1 VTSFHSMGI
10 KIFLKKRLLT
20 KLLLAGAIF
29 FLWVHPAKASGIQ
42 VSASVDNSEITLE
55 DSLRLSVRVDGVG
68 SAPSPEL
75 PDLQEFI
82 IHSQGKS
89 SSVSIVNG
97 KKTSSVTFN
106 YLLTP
111 KKQGEFTIGPV
122 KFEIDGNPYIT
133 APIQVVVKEQTQRSL
148 PSTNIFA
155 EAEVF
160 PHQPFVNEQM
170 TLTVRL
176 FYKVEVRNIR
186 LEMDTTRFR
195 KEDLGESR
203 EYSRVING
211 VRYQV
216 HEMSVAL
223 FPLRP
228 GRFDFPPATVSLDI
242 VRREK
247 RESPFDSFFPDSFFN
262 SVVRTEPKVL
272 RTRLIPLKVLALPE
286 KPDDFSNLVGQFNI
300 TAELS
305 RNSLEAGDTTT
316 LTLTVS
322 GTGNAMDLALKLPD
336 LDGERLKIYEDRPT
350 YQQEIQN
357 NKITG
362 QKIFNYALVPL
373 EAGTSSLP
381 SIPLVYFDP
390 LKRKYIKAQTPPIEL
405 DVQPALNK
413 ESLTIVRPETAI
425 FSQEEQSI
433 KIIGKDILPLHTNSE
448 DFQDHRLTG
457 PRMFWIVLGLIL
469 PALLFILYVCIY
481 QYRQRMKWD
490 TAFSRNRTAY
500 KTARDKLDRL
510 MTVQNEKDFARQ
522 LSSILREYIGNKL
535 NLQGTAFT
543 PLEMEALLMSR
554 NFGEGQILLASKLL
568 NQCETHQYSKGQDT
582 DHKELLEESKFLL
595 EQLEKES

>member
-1 VTSFHSMGI
+1 MEI
-10 KIFLKKRLLT
+10 KIFLKKRLPT

-29 FLWVHPAKASGIQ
+29 FLWVLPALASGIQ

-55 DSLRLSVRVDGVG
+55 DSLRLSVRVEGVR

-75 PDLQEFI
+75 PDLQDFK

-97 KKTSSVTFN
+97 KKSSSVTFN

-111 KKQGEFTIGPV
+111 KKQGTFTIGPV

-133 APIQVVVKEQTQRSL
+133 APIQVVVKEQTQSSL

-176 FYKVEVRNIR
+176 FRRVEVRNIR
-186 LEMDTTRFR
+186 LEMDATRFR
-195 KEDLGESR
+195 KESLGEPR
-203 EYSRVING
+203 ETSRVING

-247 RESPFDSFFPDSFFN
+247 RESPFGSFFPDSFF
-262 SVVRTEPKVL
+262 STVLRTEPKIL
-272 RTRLIPLKVLALPE
+272 RTRPIPMAVLVLPE
-286 KPDDFSNLVGQFNI
+286 KPDNFSNLVGQFNI
-300 TAELS
+300 SSELS

-316 LTLTVS
+316 LTVTVS
-322 GTGNAMDLALKLPD
+322 GTGYAKELALELPD
-336 LDGERLKIYEDRPT
+336 FDGERIKVYKDRPT

-362 QKIFNYALVPL
+362 QKVFKYALVPL

-381 SIPLVYFDP
+381 SIPLIYFDP
-390 LKRKYIKAQTPPIEL
+390 LKRKYIQVQTDPMEL
-405 DVQPALNK
+405 DVQPAPDK
-413 ESLTIVRPETAI
+413 EPLTIVRPGT
-425 FSQEEQSI
+425 FPSSQKEKSV
-433 KIIGKDILPLHTNSE
+433 KIIGKDILPLHTDPE

-469 PALLFILYVCIY
+469 PALLFLLYVCFH
-481 QYRQRMKWD
+481 QYRQRMQWD
-490 TAFSRNRTAY
+490 TAFSRTRTAY
-500 KTARDKLDRL
+500 KIAGDKLDRL
-510 MTVQNEKDFARQ
+510 MTVESGKDFARQ
-522 LSSILREYIGNKL
+522 LSLILREYIGNKL

-568 NQCETHQYSKGQDT
+568 NKCETYQYSKGQDT
-582 DHKELLEESKFLL
+582 DRKELLEESKTLL
-595 EQLEKES
+595 ERLEKES

>member
-1 VTSFHSMGI
+1 MTSFHSVGI
-10 KIFLKKRLLT
+10 KIILKKRLLT

-29 FLWVHPAKASGIQ
+29 FLWLHPAKASGIQ

-195 KEDLGESR
+195 KEDLGEPR

-228 GRFDFPPATVSLDI
+228 GRFNFSPTTVSLDI

-247 RESPFDSFFPDSFFN
+247 RRNPFGSFFPDSFFN
-262 SVVRTEPKVL
+262 NVVRTEPKVL
-272 RTRLIPLKVLALPE
+272 RTRTIPLEVLALPK
-286 KPDDFSNLVGQFNI
+286 KPDGFSNLIGQFDI
-300 TAELS
+300 ATELS
-305 RNSLEAGDTTT
+305 RNSLEVGDTTT
-316 LTLTVS
+316 LTVTVS
-322 GTGNAMDLALKLPD
+322 GTGHARDLALKLPD
-336 LDGERLKIYEDRPT
+336 VDGKRLKIYEDRPT
-350 YQQEIQN
+350 YEQKIEN
-357 NKITG
+357 NKISG
-362 QKIFNYALVPL
+362 KKIFKYAVVPL
-373 EAGTSSLP
+373 EAGATALP
-381 SIPLVYFDP
+381 SISLVYFDP
-390 LKRKYIKAQTPPIEL
+390 LKRKYIKVQTLPMKL
-405 DVQPALNK
+405 DVQPASNK
-413 ESLTIVRPETAI
+413 EPQTIVEPGTVTS
-425 FSQEEQSI
+425 SQTKQSV
-433 KIIGKDILPLHTNSE
+433 KIIGRDILPLHTDPE
-448 DFQDHRLTG
+448 DFKDHRLTG
-457 PRMFWIVLGLIL
+457 PRIFWIVLGLIL
-469 PALLFILYVCIY
+469 PALLFILYTGIH

-500 KTARDKLDRL
+500 KTALGKLKRL
-510 MTVQNEKDFARQ
+510 ATVQNEKDFAGQ

-543 PLEMEALLMSR
+543 PLEMEALLVSR
-554 NFGEGQILLASKLL
+554 DFGEEGILLASKLL
-568 NQCETHQYSKGQDT
+568 NQCEAYQYSRKPNT
-582 DHKELLEESKFLL
+582 DPKELLAKSKSLL